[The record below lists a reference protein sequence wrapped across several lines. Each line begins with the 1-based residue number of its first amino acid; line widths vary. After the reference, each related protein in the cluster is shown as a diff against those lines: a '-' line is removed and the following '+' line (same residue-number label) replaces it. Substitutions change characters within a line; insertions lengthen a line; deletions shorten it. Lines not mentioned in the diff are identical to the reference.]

1 MCFINI
7 SFLSQVLVP
16 VYIPDSLTAT
26 ESDHVIIGIS
36 IDQNQDLNNAE
47 FRNDLANKLVTLY
60 LDAKGRKNARRKR
73 RSGSTSAT
81 VCN

>member
-1 MCFINI
+1 MCFVNI
-7 SFLSQVLVP
+7 SFLSQALVP

-26 ESDHVIIGIS
+26 ETDHVIIGIH

-60 LDAKGRKNARRKR
+60 VDAKGRKNARRKR
-73 RSGSTSAT
+73 SGSTSAT